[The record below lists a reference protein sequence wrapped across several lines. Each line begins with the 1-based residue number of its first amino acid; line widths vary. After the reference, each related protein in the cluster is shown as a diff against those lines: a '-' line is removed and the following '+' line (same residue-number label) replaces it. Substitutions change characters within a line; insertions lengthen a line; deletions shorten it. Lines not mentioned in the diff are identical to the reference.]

1 MRVSGLED
9 LFDKDILLI
18 IKDEL
23 SETKEFVLVKEMFR
37 VLSYNTLTS
46 TVEKIRIIDK
56 DRVEVLIWQ

>member
-1 MRVSGLED
+1 MRVLGLED

-23 SETKEFVLVKEMFR
+23 SETKEFVLVKEMFTA
-37 VLSYNTLTS
+37 LSYNTLTS